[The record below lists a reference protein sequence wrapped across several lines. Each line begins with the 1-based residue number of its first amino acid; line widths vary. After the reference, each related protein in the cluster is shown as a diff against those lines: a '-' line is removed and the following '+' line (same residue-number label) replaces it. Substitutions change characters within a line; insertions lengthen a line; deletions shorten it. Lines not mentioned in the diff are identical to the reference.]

1 MTAMSQRTQF
11 FFTGAHVLPAVM
23 LAANGEAAGAAVLSY
38 LALLGMALLSAV
50 ADEPARVPVRIKA
63 EEERDI
69 RRRR

>member
-1 MTAMSQRTQF
+1 MSQRTHF

-23 LAANGEAAGAAVLSY
+23 LASGDNAIGLAVLSY

-50 ADEPARVPVRIKA
+50 GDEPARVPVRIDSD
-63 EEERDI
+63 EEREI